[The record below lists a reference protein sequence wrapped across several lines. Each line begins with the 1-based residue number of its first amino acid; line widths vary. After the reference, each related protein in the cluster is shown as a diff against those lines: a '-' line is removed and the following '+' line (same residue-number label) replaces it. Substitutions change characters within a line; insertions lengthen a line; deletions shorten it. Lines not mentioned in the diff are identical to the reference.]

1 MAFKRKK
8 TNNPGLIR
16 VKVKVYVLITRL
28 LLIIDQVVNP
38 RANQYENRWN
48 KFKKSLK
55 IILRMSLKSLREDY
69 FKNNSPRSLIWTQV

>member
-48 KFKKSLK
+48 KFKKIFENNLK
-55 IILRMSLKSLREDY
+55 NV
-69 FKNNSPRSLIWTQV
+69 FKIFKRGLL